1 MTNSALSRKLA
12 LRLESMRTAGLHRN
26 PPRIDARH
34 GAHIVINGISHVNF
48 GSNDYLGLGT
58 CAQWQRTVQDC
69 FAAHAPSAS
78 SSRLVTGHLA
88 ETELLESSFAA
99 RFGYDECLFF
109 PSGYQAN
116 MAVIT
121 GLLADADAIFFD
133 KRIHASMAHALSA
146 LGTAEG
152 GPNLCGY
159 AHGDLAQLQRKLR
172 RHLDGENAP
181 CSHESALNAHGAT
194 GSQGCLA
201 TSGRQSTPDPAHHAV
216 VAVLTESLFSMDGD
230 ALNLPA
236 LHAAAPNAFTIVDE
250 AHAVGALG
258 PGGLG
263 LASHRAVQ
271 FNELANG
278 LGKGQH
284 KGQHKWPSKGQG
296 KELGKGSRKGAD
308 IVVGT
313 LGKALGLFGAFVLMP
328 RGFKEFLTNFA
339 APVIYSTAMPPAFAA
354 CALAAVD
361 RIATMDAERA
371 HLARLGALLHTLLA
385 DYPCPV
391 HGNAHI
397 IAVEVGEENRATRMA
412 SALRQQGMLVFAAR
426 HPTVPAGQAI
436 LRISLTAAHTEDD
449 IMRLATALHTL
460 TGELSAS

>member
-1 MTNSALSRKLA
+1 
-12 LRLESMRTAGLHRN
+12 MRAAGLHRT

-34 GAHIVINGISHVNF
+34 GAHIVLNGISHVNF

-88 ETELLESSFAA
+88 ETELLESAFAA

-133 KRIHASMAHALSA
+133 KRIHASMAHALTA
-146 LGTAEG
+146 LGTPED

-159 AHGDLAQLQRKLR
+159 AHGDLAQLQHKLR
-172 RHLDGENAP
+172 RYLDRENAP
-181 CSHESALNAHGAT
+181 RSHESALSGHDMT
-194 GSQGCLA
+194 GSQGTHA
-201 TSGRQSTPDPAHHAV
+201 AYGKQDNPAPAHHAA
-216 VAVLTESLFSMDGD
+216 VAVLTESLFSMDGN

-236 LHAAAPNAFTIVDE
+236 LHAAAPDAVTIVDE

-271 FNELANG
+271 LNALANG
-278 LGKGQH
+278 PGKGQH
-284 KGQHKWPSKGQG
+284 KGTHKGLG
-296 KELGKGSRKGAD
+296 MELGKGAD

-328 RGFKEFLTNFA
+328 QGFKEFLTNFA

-371 HLARLGALLHTLLA
+371 HLARLGAQLRSLLT
-385 DYPCPV
+385 DGPCPV

-397 IAVEVGEENRATRMA
+397 VAVEIGEETRATRMA
-412 SALRQQGMLVFAAR
+412 SALRQQGLLVFAAR

-449 IMRLATALHTL
+449 IMRLAAALHTL
-460 TGELSAS
+460 TGEIPAS

>member
-12 LRLESMRTAGLHRN
+12 LRLESMRAAGLHRN

-58 CAQWQRTVQDC
+58 CTQWQHTVQDC

-88 ETELLESSFAA
+88 EAELLESAFAA

-133 KRIHASMAHALSA
+133 KRIHASMAHALAA
-146 LGTAEG
+146 LGTTES
-152 GPNLCGY
+152 GPDLCGY

-172 RHLDGENAP
+172 RYLDKENARLLREP
-181 CSHESALNAHGAT
+181 AQRAHNTAGSPTNTEAHDRQNA
-194 GSQGCLA
+194 
-201 TSGRQSTPDPAHHAV
+201 PAHHAA

-236 LHAAAPNAFTIVDE
+236 LHAAAPDAFTIVDE

-258 PGGLG
+258 TGGLG

-271 FNELANG
+271 LYELASGSAND
-278 LGKGQH
+278 QH
-284 KGQHKWPSKGQG
+284 KDQRKGPDT
-296 KELGKGSRKGAD
+296 ELCKRPCRGAD

-328 RGFKEFLTNFA
+328 QGFKEFLTNFA

-371 HLARLGALLHTLLA
+371 HLARLGARLRSLLA
-385 DYPCPV
+385 GCPCPV

-397 IAVEVGEENRATRMA
+397 IAIEVGEETLATRMA
-412 SALRQQGMLVFAAR
+412 SALRQQGLLVFAAR
-426 HPTVPAGQAI
+426 HPTVPAGRAI

-449 IMRLATALHTL
+449 IMRLATALYTL
-460 TGELSAS
+460 TEEIPAS

>member
-12 LRLESMRTAGLHRN
+12 LRLESMRSAGLHRN

-34 GAHIVINGISHVNF
+34 GAHIVINGISHVNYS
-48 GSNDYLGLGT
+48 SNDYLGLGT

-88 ETELLESSFAA
+88 ETELLESSFAT

-172 RHLDGENAP
+172 RYLDGKNARLLREP
-181 CSHESALNAHGAT
+181 TQRAHNTAGSPTNTEAHDRQNA
-194 GSQGCLA
+194 
-201 TSGRQSTPDPAHHAV
+201 PAHHAA
-216 VAVLTESLFSMDGD
+216 VAVLTESLFSMDGN

-236 LHAAAPNAFTIVDE
+236 LHAAAPDAFTIVDE

-258 PGGLG
+258 TGGLG

-271 FNELANG
+271 LYELASGSAND
-278 LGKGQH
+278 QH
-284 KGQHKWPSKGQG
+284 KDQRKGPDT
-296 KELGKGSRKGAD
+296 ELCKRPCRGAD

-371 HLARLGALLHTLLA
+371 HLARLGARLRSLLA
-385 DYPCPV
+385 GCPCPV

-397 IAVEVGEENRATRMA
+397 IAIEVGEENRATRMA
-412 SALRQQGMLVFAAR
+412 SALRQQGLLVFAAR
-426 HPTVPAGQAI
+426 HPTVPAGRAI

-449 IMRLATALHTL
+449 IMRLATALYSL
-460 TGELSAS
+460 TEEIPAS

>member
-1 MTNSALSRKLA
+1 MINSALSRKLA

-58 CAQWQRTVQDC
+58 CAQWQRTVQNC

-88 ETELLESSFAA
+88 ETELLESAFAA

-133 KRIHASMAHALSA
+133 KRIHASMAHALAA
-146 LGTAEG
+146 LGTTES
-152 GPNLCGY
+152 GPDLFGY

-172 RHLDGENAP
+172 RYLDGENARLLREP
-181 CSHESALNAHGAT
+181 AQRAHNTAGSPTNTEAHDRQNA
-194 GSQGCLA
+194 
-201 TSGRQSTPDPAHHAV
+201 PAHHAA

-236 LHAAAPNAFTIVDE
+236 LHAAAPDAFTIVDE

-258 PGGLG
+258 PCGLG

-271 FNELANG
+271 LYELASGSANDQHQG
-278 LGKGQH
+278 QRKG
-284 KGQHKWPSKGQG
+284 PDT
-296 KELGKGSRKGAD
+296 ELGKRPCRGAD

-328 RGFKEFLTNFA
+328 QGFKEFLTNFA

-361 RIATMDAERA
+361 RMATMNAERA
-371 HLARLGALLHTLLA
+371 HLARLGARLRSLLA
-385 DYPCPV
+385 GCPCPV

-397 IAVEVGEENRATRMA
+397 IAIEVGEEKRATRMA
-412 SALRQQGMLVFAAR
+412 SALRQQGLLVFAAR
-426 HPTVPAGQAI
+426 HPTVPAGRAI

-449 IMRLATALHTL
+449 IMRLATALYTL
-460 TGELSAS
+460 TEEIPAS

>member
-1 MTNSALSRKLA
+1 MTNPALSRKLA
-12 LRLESMRTAGLHRN
+12 LRLESMRAAGLHRN

-34 GAHIVINGISHVNF
+34 GAHIVLNGISHVNF

-58 CAQWQRTVQDC
+58 CTQWQHTVQDC

-88 ETELLESSFAA
+88 ETELLESAFAA

-133 KRIHASMAHALSA
+133 KRIHASMAHALAA
-146 LGTAEG
+146 LGTTES
-152 GPNLCGY
+152 GPNRCGY

-172 RHLDGENAP
+172 RYLDGENARLLREP
-181 CSHESALNAHGAT
+181 AQRAHNTAGSPTNTEAHDRQNA
-194 GSQGCLA
+194 
-201 TSGRQSTPDPAHHAV
+201 PAHHAA

-236 LHAAAPNAFTIVDE
+236 LHAAAPNAVTIVDE

-258 PGGLG
+258 TGGLG

-271 FNELANG
+271 LNELGSGSAND
-278 LGKGQH
+278 QH
-284 KGQHKWPSKGQG
+284 KDQRKGPDT
-296 KELGKGSRKGAD
+296 ELCKRPCRGAD

-328 RGFKEFLTNFA
+328 QGFKEFLTNFA

-371 HLARLGALLHTLLA
+371 HLARLGARLRSLLA
-385 DYPCPV
+385 GCPCPV

-397 IAVEVGEENRATRMA
+397 IAIEVGEETRATRMA
-412 SALRQQGMLVFAAR
+412 SALRRQGLLVFAAR
-426 HPTVPAGQAI
+426 HPTVPAGRAI

-449 IMRLATALHTL
+449 IMPLATALYTL
-460 TGELSAS
+460 TEEIPAS